1 MPRRLS
7 VLLVEG
13 LSDPIPLS
21 VARCLND
28 LPGVQVHTLA
38 ADQHSSL
45 RFSRHRSSFQLQP
58 AGLAPDQA
66 LEHLEQVVKATRAD
80 VLMPVMEPA
89 VEFVAAHQA
98 AIMPWAAIAPNPDLQ
113 TFKLVNNKWLLAR
126 FLEEHGLPCPP
137 TVRYS
142 PDAAFYE
149 RLATLSFPV
158 LLKPA
163 TARGGRDIRRF
174 DTLPQLRAFCEARG
188 PFSEPFIV
196 QSFIEGYDID
206 CSVICQDGRILAYTQ
221 QKGLVAN
228 KSPFGPSQGIELVH
242 SRPLL
247 EVMERVMAA
256 LGWSGVAHVDLRY
269 SAADG
274 EIKVIE
280 VNPRY
285 WNTMIG
291 SQVAGVNFP
300 YLAAL
305 AALGESFPRPEY
317 ADLRYV
323 PVSVAFGQALRGLQG
338 KDHLSFTLDE
348 TNARYLFGDPLPS
361 LMRVLARLG
370 RSSPVTPVPAES
382 EPSSPKLAR

>member
-21 VARCLND
+21 VARCLTD
-28 LPGVQVHTLA
+28 IPGVQVHTLA
-38 ADQHSSL
+38 VDQHSSL

-58 AGLAPDQA
+58 PGLAPAQA
-66 LEHLEQVVKATRAD
+66 LEHLEKVMKATRAD

-98 AIMPWAAIAPNPDLQ
+98 AIRPWAVIAPNPDLQ

-126 FLEEHGLPCPP
+126 FLEERGLPCPP

-142 PDAAFYE
+142 PDDAFYK
-149 RLATLSFPV
+149 RLASLSFPV

-174 DTLPQLRAFCEARG
+174 DTLAQLRAFCETAG

-206 CSVICQDGRILAYTQ
+206 CSVICRDGRILAYTQ
-221 QKGLVAN
+221 QKGLIAN
-228 KSPFGPSQGIELVH
+228 RTPFGPSQGIELVH

-247 EVMERVMAA
+247 EVMERLMAA

-274 EIKVIE
+274 EIKIIE

-300 YLAAL
+300 YLAGL
-305 AALGESFPRPEY
+305 AALGETFPCPEY
-317 ADLRYV
+317 TDLRYV
-323 PVSVAFGQALRGLQG
+323 PVSVAFGQALRALQG
-338 KDHLSFTLDE
+338 KEHLSLTLDE
-348 TNARYLFGDPLPS
+348 TNVRYLVSDPLPL
-361 LMRVLARLG
+361 LMRGLARLG
-370 RSSPVTPVPAES
+370 RRGSATPASTDS
-382 EPSSPKLAR
+382 EPSIA